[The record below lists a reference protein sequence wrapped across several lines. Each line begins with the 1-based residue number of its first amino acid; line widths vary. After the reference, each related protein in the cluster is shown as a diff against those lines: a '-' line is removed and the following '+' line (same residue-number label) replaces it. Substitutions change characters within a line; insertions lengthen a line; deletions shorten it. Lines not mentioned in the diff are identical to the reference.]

1 MDHSITPLPKQTLAD
16 NLASELKKFI
26 INNRFYTG
34 QKLPATSVL
43 AKKFGVGMPT
53 LREALKK
60 LETIGA
66 IVVKHGSGIFVGEN
80 LNSMIL
86 VNPIIS
92 TKSPTKKQLLD
103 LIEARMSIEISTA
116 ELAAINA
123 TSQHIKSMKQLLIEA
138 KEQIDNET
146 ILSQKNMAFHLVI
159 ASASG
164 NMVYKHLLE
173 VIAKL
178 FTIEQQLIID
188 IFNYREKD
196 YQQHVEI
203 LKAIENHDVE
213 QTVRLMKLH
222 LEGVRD
228 SIKNWKS

>member
-1 MDHSITPLPKQTLAD
+1 MDHTITPIPKKTLAD
-16 NLASELKKFI
+16 NLASELKKYI
-26 INNRFYTG
+26 INNRFYPG

-66 IVVKHGSGIFVGEN
+66 IEVKHGSGIFVGEN
-80 LNSMIL
+80 LDSMIL
-86 VNPIIS
+86 VNPIVS
-92 TKSPTKKQLLD
+92 SESPTKKQLMD
-103 LIEARMSIEISTA
+103 LIEARMSIEIATA
-116 ELAAINA
+116 ELAAQNA
-123 TSQHIKSMKQLLIEA
+123 TTKHIQEMKRLLREA
-138 KEQIDNET
+138 KEQIDNDN
-146 ILSQKNMAFHLVI
+146 ILTQKNMAFHLAI

-164 NMVYKHLLE
+164 NTVYKHLLE

-178 FTIEQQLIID
+178 FRIEQQLIID

-196 YQQHVEI
+196 YQQHLKI
-203 LKAIENHDVE
+203 LKAIEDHDTK
-213 QTVRLMKLH
+213 QSIQLMRLH
-222 LEGVRD
+222 LEGVRN